1 LKIVASPGNV
11 ITGVLKE
18 LSECLMATR
27 PQDYER
33 VKSEL
38 RRQVWAKLEAY
49 EVVVGPRPC
58 YGKVPGFLG
67 GVSAA
72 SKVAKMSAFRDA
84 RVVYFTTDGASKP
97 LREEA
102 LRRGKV
108 IVLSQPMLRGYVILD
123 GSEFSEKEARLL
135 STLRGA
141 LSRGEKVTLL
151 EGVKIDVVVLGSVAV
166 DRSGGRLGRG
176 DGLYDL
182 EYALLREMGAID
194 ARTPVVTLVHDL
206 QLLDVEV
213 PMLHHDVPADVIA
226 TPTSLISITKPKYP
240 KPSGVIWELLPIQRI
255 KSSRVLSTLFG
266 LA

>member
-1 LKIVASPGNV
+1 MNASPH
-11 ITGVLKE
+11 
-18 LSECLMATR
+18 S
-27 PQDYER
+27 YER
-33 VKSEL
+33 EKSEL
-38 RRQVWAKLEAY
+38 RRQVWAKLESY

-67 GVSAA
+67 GASAA
-72 SKVAKMSAFRDA
+72 AKIAKLSVFRDA
-84 RVVYFTTDGASKP
+84 RVIYFTSDGASKP

-108 IVLSQPMLRGYVILD
+108 IVLSQPMLRGYVLVD
-123 GSEFSEKEARLL
+123 GSDFSEEEARVL

-141 LSRGEKVTLL
+141 LSKGERVVLL
-151 EGVKIDVVVLGSVAV
+151 EGVKVDAIVLGSVAV

-182 EYALLREMGAID
+182 EYALLREMGAASD
-194 ARTPVVTLVHDL
+194 RTPVITMVHDV

-213 PMLHHDVPADVIA
+213 PMLPHDVPADIIA
-226 TPTSLISITKPKYP
+226 TPSTLIHISNPKYP

-266 LA
+266 LT